1 MSYEIDQRKVVGVV
15 LEANGALGDK
25 GFNHGEIIIGLSE
38 LIGRVIVEA
47 SDTSVQAG
55 ELMKVA
61 IAHIEKTI
69 RVGAEATGKQ
79 QITAG

>member
-25 GFNHGEIIIGLSE
+25 GFNHGEIILGLSE

-61 IAHIEKTI
+61 IAHMEKTI

-79 QITAG
+79 QITAS

>member
-25 GFNHGEIIIGLSE
+25 GFNHGEIILGLSE

-61 IAHIEKTI
+61 VAHMEKTI

>member
-25 GFNHGEIIIGLSE
+25 GFNHGEIILGLSE

-61 IAHIEKTI
+61 ITHMEKTI

>member
-61 IAHIEKTI
+61 IAHMEKTI

>member
-25 GFNHGEIIIGLSE
+25 GFNHGEIILGLSE

-61 IAHIEKTI
+61 IAHMEKTI

>member
-61 IAHIEKTI
+61 IAHMEKTI
-69 RVGAEATGKQ
+69 RTGAEATGKQ

>member
-1 MSYEIDQRKVVGVV
+1 
-15 LEANGALGDK
+15 LGDK
-25 GFNHGEIIIGLSE
+25 GFNHGEIILGLSE

-61 IAHIEKTI
+61 IAHMEKTI

>member
-25 GFNHGEIIIGLSE
+25 GFNHGEIILGLSE

-47 SDTSVQAG
+47 SDTSVKAG

-61 IAHIEKTI
+61 IAHMEKTI

>member
-1 MSYEIDQRKVVGVV
+1 MSYEIDQHKVVGVV

-25 GFNHGEIIIGLSE
+25 GFNHGEIILGLSE

-61 IAHIEKTI
+61 IAHMEKTI

>member
-61 IAHIEKTI
+61 IAHMDKTI
-69 RVGAEATGKQ
+69 RVGAEVTGKQ